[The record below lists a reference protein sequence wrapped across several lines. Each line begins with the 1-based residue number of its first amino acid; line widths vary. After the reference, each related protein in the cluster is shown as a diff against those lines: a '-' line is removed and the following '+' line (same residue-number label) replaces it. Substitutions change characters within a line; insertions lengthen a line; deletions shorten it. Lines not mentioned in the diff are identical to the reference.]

1 MKINIT
7 ILVASA
13 VIPML
18 SIFLAPI
25 EYYSGRKCGLGLPLK
40 FLLYYSFNFP
50 SNRIE
55 MFKLDNLTKITFRME
70 VYFICIV
77 IVYFVLYLTYRIISK
92 ARSGSF
98 SGIFQTR

>member
-1 MKINIT
+1 MKINKT

-25 EYYSGRKCGLGLPLK
+25 EYYGGIQYGLGLPFH

-55 MFKLDNLTKITFRME
+55 MFKLDNLTKIAFRVD

-77 IVYFVLYLTYRIISK
+77 IVYFVLYLIYRFISK

-98 SGIFQTR
+98 SGIFQRR